1 MKITRDNYEAY
12 FLDYHEGN
20 LTESQKAQLM
30 EFLAQNPTLKEE
42 FEAFEMVELEED
54 NISIPFDRD
63 FLKKPVSD
71 TEPAI
76 ISEEKLIA
84 YHEGDLGAE
93 EKKQVLKAVAESPD
107 ARKAFSLYQKTRLE
121 ADTSIVFPAK
131 SSLKKYVIGA
141 RSLMIRR
148 LAVAAALLTFM
159 VSLYFLLPG
168 SLQMQQVAEEQ
179 MPAATPEPREETSP
193 VSSVEQMPVLAETLP
208 DIQPE
213 ISRPT
218 AIEPTPQ
225 EITREPARIDLTQ
238 LAFINP
244 NERTEL
250 LIDGQRP
257 QTIDL
262 REDFFWFTYA
272 GNIDIA
278 DEEEDELPQPQRM
291 EEQRY
296 TSLASL
302 AYSGI
307 ERGTGVD
314 FKNMEN
320 PFADRN
326 FGLWDIAGMGLAGI
340 SHITGTSLTVDKETD
355 ETGRITSLGI
365 GERFRIRR

>member
-30 EFLAQNPTLKEE
+30 EFIAQNPSLKEE
-42 FEAFEMVELEED
+42 FETFEMLELEED
-54 NISIPFDRD
+54 NISLPFDRD
-63 FLKKPVSD
+63 FLKKPVSETD
-71 TEPAI
+71 PAA

-84 YHEGDLGAE
+84 YHEGDLEAE

-159 VSLYFLLPG
+159 VSLYFLLPD

-179 MPAATPEPREETSP
+179 MPVATPETKEETSP
-193 VSSVEQMPVLAETLP
+193 LISVEQMPVLAETLP
-208 DIQPE
+208 DLQPE
-213 ISRPT
+213 ITRPVSP
-218 AIEPTPQ
+218 EPSPQ
-225 EITREPARIDLTQ
+225 EIIREPARMDLSQ

-244 NERTEL
+244 LERAAL
-250 LIDGQRP
+250 KVQGQRP

-262 REDFFWFTYA
+262 REDFYWFTYA
-272 GNIDIA
+272 GNIDTA
-278 DEEEDELPQPQRM
+278 GEEEDELLQPQRP

-307 ERGTGVD
+307 ERSTGVD
-314 FKNMEN
+314 LRNMEN
-320 PFADRN
+320 PFTDRN

-340 SHITGTSLTVDKETD
+340 SQITGTSLTVDKETD